1 MKQYLKDSVNIL
13 GMSMD
18 ELMDDFV
25 APSKQGQSNPV
36 KDPNAKLWEQQLN
49 LYLEKLNASE
59 DASEII
65 DQVCILSL
73 KLLNEIIAV
82 SK

>member
-18 ELMDDFV
+18 ELMDGFV
-25 APSKQGQSNPV
+25 APSKQDQSISV

-49 LYLEKLNASE
+49 LYLDKLNASE
-59 DASEII
+59 DVSEII
-65 DQVCILSL
+65 DQVCTLSL
-73 KLLNEIIAV
+73 KLLNEINAA

>member
-59 DASEII
+59 DASDII